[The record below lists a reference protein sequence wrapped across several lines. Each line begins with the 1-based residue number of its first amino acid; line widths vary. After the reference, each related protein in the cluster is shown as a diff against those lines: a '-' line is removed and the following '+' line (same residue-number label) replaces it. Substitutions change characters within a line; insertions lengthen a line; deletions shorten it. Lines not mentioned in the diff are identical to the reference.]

1 MKKLFFLLSALSL
14 TLSAVDLKITP
25 RSPWK
30 ASGEKEYSIDFDGG
44 KSWPTLLIKPG
55 ALRPNT
61 YYKLTFEA
69 KDSSDGLVNTQ
80 IGFKTSRDGKN
91 TTRYFIWKGKT
102 QYTPLT
108 LYFKT
113 PEKSADSELFSNIN
127 PGPAGKISVRNFAL
141 NELSAEDLKTN
152 LLSAGDFEDGCN
164 FNGFSSAYAKDLSIA
179 PSPSFF
185 CGEKSLKLTKK
196 ANDITDITSTDL
208 PAIPGKTIEV
218 KFWAKSAKNDVPAR
232 MILDF
237 GFPGY
242 KPHLYRQFLFKIEPE
257 WKEFS
262 FSCTVP
268 ADLKA
273 YPALIEG
280 MTKLRFG
287 LLQSANAAEVYFD
300 NIEYTLR

>member
-1 MKKLFFLLSALSL
+1 MKKLLFFLSALSL
-14 TLSAVDLKITP
+14 TLSAVDLTITP
-25 RSPWK
+25 CSPWK

-61 YYKLTFEA
+61 YYRLTFEA
-69 KDSSDGLVNTQ
+69 KDSSNGLANTQ
-80 IGFKTSRDGKN
+80 IGFKISRDGKN
-91 TTRYFIWKGKT
+91 KTRYFIWKGKT

-113 PEKSADSELFSNIN
+113 PEKNPGFELINNIN
-127 PGPAGKISVRNFAL
+127 PGPAANISVRNFAL
-141 NELSAEDLKTN
+141 NELSTEDLKTN
-152 LLSAGDFEDGCN
+152 LLSAGDFENGCN
-164 FNGFSSAYAKDLSIA
+164 FNGFSSAYAKDLSIV

-185 CGEKSLKLTKK
+185 CGERSLKLTRK
-196 ANDITDITSTDL
+196 ANHLTEITTSDL

-218 KFWAKSAKNDVPAR
+218 KFWARSAGNDVSAR

-237 GFPGY
+237 GYPGY
-242 KPHLYRQFLFKIEPE
+242 KPHLYRQYLFKVESE

-262 FSCTVP
+262 FQYTIP

-287 LLQSANAAEVYFD
+287 LPESPETAEVYFD
-300 NIEYTLR
+300 HIEYRLR